1 MNRRRLLL
9 WSLLLMAGWLALF
22 GDRTPHD
29 APDVVQAARR
39 ASGEGAAAPAP
50 AASRAVGARTD
61 AAKASAQL
69 EVAALIA
76 RDELIATAID
86 DRVSRDLFP
95 PLSWMPP
102 PPKPEKPAKAPP
114 PMAPPIPFVYLGK
127 KLESGQWEVYL
138 GRGEEVFIAREG
150 ATLAGSYRV
159 QGITPSALNLLY
171 LPLKQLQ
178 TIPIGGAQ

>member
-1 MNRRRLLL
+1 
-9 WSLLLMAGWLALF
+9 
-22 GDRTPHD
+22 
-29 APDVVQAARR
+29 
-39 ASGEGAAAPAP
+39 
-50 AASRAVGARTD
+50 
-61 AAKASAQL
+61 
-69 EVAALIA
+69 
-76 RDELIATAID
+76 
-86 DRVSRDLFP
+86 
-95 PLSWMPP
+95 
-102 PPKPEKPAKAPP
+102 
-114 PMAPPIPFVYLGK
+114 MAPPIPFVYLGK